1 MALNC
6 VNSTVSYS
14 DAAKGFPSFYSY
26 HPEYMIGMNSFFY
39 SFKGGNLWRH
49 NTNETRN
56 SFYDSK
62 YETTITSVF
71 NAEPTLSIKL
81 FKTLSYE
88 STTTSVDTTQA
99 AWECVSLNT
108 DLTDG
113 SPGGMLETYFVQ
125 KEGEWFSYL
134 RTNEGNLNWKER
146 SANGIGTCIGITGS
160 GATVLLEFSISPGTI
175 ISVGDA
181 VYGVTLSSGVATTT
195 PILNGTVV
203 AVKQSTTGGNLNTI
217 TINTTITGASVPT
230 VGQYIMFIKNSVAES
245 HGARGYYLEFK
256 LSNNSEVAVEL
267 FSVGSSVM
275 KSNP

>member
-49 NTNETRN
+49 NTNTIRN
-56 SFYDSK
+56 NFYGDQ
-62 YETTITSVF
+62 YDTTITSVF
-71 NAEPTLSIKL
+71 NAEPTQSIKL

-88 STTTSVDTTQA
+88 STTTADNTIEA
-99 AWECVSLNT
+99 AWECVALST

-113 SPGGMLETYFVQ
+113 NPGAMLETYFVQ

-134 RTNEGNLNWKER
+134 RTNEGTLNWKER

-160 GATVLLEFSISPGTI
+160 GATVLLEFSVSIGTI
-175 ISVGDA
+175 ISIGDA
-181 VYGVTLSSGVATTT
+181 VYSVTLNGGVATTT
-195 PILNGTVV
+195 PILSGTIV
-203 AVKQSTTGGNLNTI
+203 AVKQSTTGGNLKTI
-217 TINTTITGASVPT
+217 TINTTITGAMLPS

-256 LSNNSEVAVEL
+256 LSNNSTSPVEL